1 MTQKT
6 NAVVHRPGENN
17 TLVLGMDVRA
27 PVFFSSALII
37 ILFVVSGLLAPEATA
52 LLLGGAKKWTLHHA
66 HWLFSS
72 ATSLMV
78 LFCFALAVLPVGR
91 VRLGGKDAKPEFST
105 SAWLAMLFAA
115 GVGIG
120 MMFWGAAEP
129 LAYFTGWAGTPLN
142 AVAGSPEAMR
152 LAISATIF
160 HWGFHP
166 WAVYAVIGLALAFF
180 AFNKGLPLSIR
191 SCFYPILGERVW
203 GWMGDLI
210 DVLAVVATVFGLATS
225 LGLGALQAAAG
236 LRYLFGIESGLP
248 TQIGII
254 IGVTAVAILSVTR
267 GMDRGV
273 KRLSLLNIVFA
284 ILLLLFVFVAGP
296 TGLILK
302 HLPGNALHYVVDMI
316 PLSAW
321 LNRDDSD
328 WYQSWT
334 IFYWAWWISWSP
346 FVGMFIARI
355 SKGRTVR
362 EFLAAV
368 LFMPTFVSI
377 LWFSV
382 LGTSAI
388 FQFQAGIGELAQG
401 FTAVPL
407 VLFQTLDNLPLAKLV
422 SAFAVMLVLLFFIT
436 SSDSGSLVVDT
447 IAAGGKLNPPVR
459 QRVFWASLQGVVAAI
474 LLIGGGNQ
482 VLGALQAGTITTALP
497 FTLVLLVC
505 CLSLYRGLHKEL
517 HKLE

>member
-1 MTQKT
+1 MTQEA
-6 NAVVHRPGENN
+6 NEIVHRPGDKNV
-17 TLVLGMDVRA
+17 LVLGMDIRA

-37 ILFVVSGLLAPEATA
+37 ALFVLGGLFAPEATA
-52 LLLGGAKKWTLHHA
+52 LLLGGAKAWTLTHM
-66 HWLFSS
+66 HWFFSS
-72 ATSLMV
+72 ATLVMV
-78 LFCFALAVLPVGR
+78 FFCFTIAALPIGK
-91 VRLGGKDAKPEFST
+91 VRLGGKDAKPEFGTPS
-105 SAWLAMLFAA
+105 WLAMLFAA

-129 LAYFTGWAGTPLN
+129 LAYFTGWSGTPLN
-142 AVAGSPEAMR
+142 AVAGSPEGMR
-152 LAISATIF
+152 LAMSATIF

-191 SCFYPILGERVW
+191 SCFYPLLGERVW

-210 DVLAVVATVFGLATS
+210 DILAVVATIFGLATS

-236 LRYLFGIESGLP
+236 LQYLFGIESGLT

-267 GMDRGV
+267 GMDRGI
-273 KRLSLLNIVFA
+273 KRLSHLNILFA
-284 ILLLLFVFVAGP
+284 IILLLFVLLAGP
-296 TGLILK
+296 SWLILK
-302 HLPGNALHYVVDMI
+302 GLPTNALHYVVDMI

-321 LNRDDSD
+321 INRNDSD
-328 WYQSWT
+328 WYESWT

-368 LFMPTFVSI
+368 LFMPTCVSI
-377 LWFSV
+377 IWFTV
-382 LGTSAI
+382 FGTTAI
-388 FQFQAGIGELAQG
+388 FQFQTGIGELSQG
-401 FTAVPL
+401 FTEVPL
-407 VLFQTLDNLPLAKLV
+407 VLFQMLDNLPLAKIV
-422 SAFAVMLVLLFFIT
+422 SAFAVVLVLLFFIT

-447 IAAGGKLNPPVR
+447 ITAGGKLDPPVR

-474 LLIGGGNQ
+474 LLIGGGNE

-517 HKLE
+517 LKNG